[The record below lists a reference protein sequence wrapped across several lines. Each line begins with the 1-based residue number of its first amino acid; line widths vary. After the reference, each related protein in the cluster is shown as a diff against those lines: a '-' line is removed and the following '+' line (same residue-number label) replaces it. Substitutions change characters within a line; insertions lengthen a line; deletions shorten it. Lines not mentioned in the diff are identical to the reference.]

1 MTVALVQKL
10 IIFCNICSLTIRSRM
25 DYATTGLQ
33 MYSSATFEIFPEQL
47 KFLRFQLSRSTLSLS
62 LSLVLSFFLSL
73 SLVLSFFLS
82 FSLSL
87 SFYLSF
93 SLSLVLSFFLSLSRS
108 LFLSLSLFFL
118 SLSLS
123 LYNIS
128 SFQVFNETT
137 TIEMRPLPSMLN
149 SFKAMLRK

>member
-93 SLSLVLSFFLSLSRS
+93 SLSLVLSFFLSLSLVLS
-108 LFLSLSLFFL
+108 FSPSLSSFSL

-123 LYNIS
+123 IIS
-128 SFQVFNETT
+128 
-137 TIEMRPLPSMLN
+137 LL
-149 SFKAMLRK
+149 FKCSTKPRQSK

>member
-73 SLVLSFFLS
+73 SL
-82 FSLSL
+82 

-93 SLSLVLSFFLSLSRS
+93 SLSLVLSFSPSLSS
-108 LFLSLSLFFL
+108 F
-118 SLSLS
+118 SLS